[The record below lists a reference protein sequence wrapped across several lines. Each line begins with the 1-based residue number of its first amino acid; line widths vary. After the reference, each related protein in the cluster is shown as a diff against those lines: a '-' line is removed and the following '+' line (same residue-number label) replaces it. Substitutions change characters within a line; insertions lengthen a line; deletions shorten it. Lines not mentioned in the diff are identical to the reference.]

1 MAASLN
7 SARSFDHGSA
17 PEHSAGAEPSRTK
30 GDTNAV
36 SGEGLESACA
46 SAGDRANILLVDDR
60 PDKLMAFETILASL
74 EQNLVLA
81 HSGTEALRHLLQ
93 QEFAVIMLD
102 VSMPGMDGFETASL
116 IRQRKNSELT
126 PIIFISAVNYSDTH
140 LSRGYSL
147 GAVDYILAPIVPEIL
162 RAKVS
167 FFIELHRK
175 TEQLKRQAETQA
187 QLIREQAARAE
198 AEAANKAKDRFLAM
212 LSHELRTPLTPILFA
227 STILSQDPTVP
238 EHIREELKIVA
249 RNVELEARLIDDL
262 LDLTQITQGKLNLT
276 FKTVDA
282 HELLHSAL
290 EVCANEISA
299 KGLTIR
305 FELEAVGKHI
315 QADGVRLRQVVWN
328 LIKNAV
334 KFTPTGGQ
342 IRLRSSNPQ
351 RSWFRLEVIDSGIG
365 IAPDVLPRIY
375 DPFEQAGSAGGG
387 GLGLGL
393 TISKAIVELHEG
405 RISASSAGLGHGA
418 MFAVELPEVDPIS
431 AEPPS
436 ALKDIAAPTHHLAER
451 AENRFRILL
460 VDDHLDSV
468 RPMQLFLEAI
478 GYRVTT
484 AESVEGALRIA
495 AKEEFDLLVSD
506 IGLPDGSG
514 VDLLRLLREKGHTLP
529 GIALSGYGMEQDLTR
544 SHAAGF
550 QVHLVK
556 PVLPQHLRS
565 TIDQLTRQR
574 SSPLS
579 AAAKT
584 PPN

>member
-1 MAASLN
+1 M
-7 SARSFDHGSA
+7 R
-17 PEHSAGAEPSRTK
+17 K
-30 GDTNAV
+30 GDHRG
-36 SGEGLESACA
+36 SGERMESVCQ
-46 SAGDRANILLVDDR
+46 SADDRANILLVDDR
-60 PDKLMAFETILASL
+60 PDKLIAFETVLASL
-74 EQNLVLA
+74 QQNLVLA

-93 QEFAVIMLD
+93 EEFALIMLD

-175 TEQLKRQAETQA
+175 TVQLKRQAETQA

-227 STILSQDPTVP
+227 STILSQDSTVP
-238 EHIREELKIVA
+238 QHIREELKIIA

-276 FKTVDA
+276 FQSADA
-282 HELLHSAL
+282 HDLLHAAL
-290 EVCANEISA
+290 EICSSEISA
-299 KGLTIR
+299 KKLTVQ
-305 FELEAVGKHI
+305 FDLEAVG
-315 QADGVRLRQVVWN
+315 QCVRADVIRLQQVFWN

-334 KFTPTGGQ
+334 KFTPREGRIT
-342 IRLRSSNPQ
+342 LRSSNPQ
-351 RSWFRLEVIDSGIG
+351 SGWFRLEVIDSGIG

-393 TISKAIVELHEG
+393 TISKAIVELHQG
-405 RISASSAGLGHGA
+405 RILASSAGVGRGA
-418 MFAVELPEVDPIS
+418 MFVIELPNVNSGSTQPSSEQTRAAAVMGNPTKS
-431 AEPPS
+431 AS
-436 ALKDIAAPTHHLAER
+436 LHS
-451 AENRFRILL
+451 RILL
-460 VDDHLDSV
+460 VDDHLDSL

-478 GYRVTT
+478 GYKVMT
-484 AESVEGALRIA
+484 AESVEAALRIA
-495 AKEEFDLLVSD
+495 AQEKFDLLVSD
-506 IGLPDGSG
+506 LGLPDGSG
-514 VDLLRLLREKGHTLP
+514 EDLIRNLQANGYKIP
-529 GIALSGYGMEQDLTR
+529 GIALSGYGMEQDLAR
-544 SHAAGF
+544 SRAAGF
-550 QVHLVK
+550 QVHLIK
-556 PVLPQHLRS
+556 PVSPQHLEMV
-565 TIDQLTRQR
+565 IDQLITANGATNL
-574 SSPLS
+574 SPV
-579 AAAKT
+579 
-584 PPN
+584 PRE

>member
-1 MAASLN
+1 MGPLMRKCDN
-7 SARSFDHGSA
+7 K
-17 PEHSAGAEPSRTK
+17 GA
-30 GDTNAV
+30 
-36 SGEGLESACA
+36 SGERIEGAGGST
-46 SAGDRANILLVDDR
+46 GDRANILLVDDR
-60 PDKLMAFETILASL
+60 PDKLMAFETILTSL

-81 HSGTEALRHLLQ
+81 HSGTEALRYLLQ
-93 QEFAVIMLD
+93 QEFALIMLD

-175 TEQLKRQAETQA
+175 TVQLKRQAETQA

-276 FKTVDA
+276 FKAADA

-290 EVCANEISA
+290 GICSNEIST
-299 KGLTIR
+299 KRLKMQ
-305 FELEAVGKHI
+305 FELEAVGNHVR
-315 QADGVRLRQVVWN
+315 ADAVRLQQVFWN

-334 KFTPTGGQ
+334 KFTPQGGQ
-342 IRLRSSNPQ
+342 ITLHSSNP
-351 RSWFRLEVIDSGIG
+351 RNGWFRLEVIDSGIG

-375 DPFEQAGSAGGG
+375 DPFEQADGAGCG

-393 TISKAIVELHEG
+393 TISKAIVEMHEG
-405 RISASSAGLGHGA
+405 RISASSAGLGHGT
-418 MFAVELPEVDPIS
+418 MFAVELPNVRPDS
-431 AEPPS
+431 AEPPPGEPVG
-436 ALKDIAAPTHHLAER
+436 AKRGDAR
-451 AENRFRILL
+451 ANSSRRR
-460 VDDHLDSV
+460 S
-468 RPMQLFLEAI
+468 P
-478 GYRVTT
+478 GYR
-484 AESVEGALRIA
+484 A
-495 AKEEFDLLVSD
+495 ADATVSP
-506 IGLPDGSG
+506 GNW
-514 VDLLRLLREKGHTLP
+514 LP
-529 GIALSGYGMEQDLTR
+529 GDNRG
-544 SHAAGF
+544 
-550 QVHLVK
+550 
-556 PVLPQHLRS
+556 
-565 TIDQLTRQR
+565 QR
-574 SSPLS
+574 SRR
-579 AAAKT
+579 T
-584 PPN
+584 PDRRKGRV